1 MWIQVSDFAA
11 QVKTLLNNLFMGVLR
26 TKLVVGGDDGGG
38 GRGDQGL
45 GGGDA
50 GQGVQV
56 VEAQEED
63 ERVEGK
69 NK

>member
-1 MWIQVSDFAA
+1 M
-11 QVKTLLNNLFMGVLR
+11 NNLFMGVLR

-56 VEAQEED
+56 VEAQKED

-69 NK
+69 KK

>member
-1 MWIQVSDFAA
+1 MDTSVRFCGTNQ
-11 QVKTLLNNLFMGVLR
+11 TLLNNLFMGVLR

-56 VEAQEED
+56 VDAQEED
-63 ERVEGK
+63 ERVEGE

>member
-1 MWIQVSDFAA
+1 
-11 QVKTLLNNLFMGVLR
+11 MGVLR

-56 VEAQEED
+56 VDAQEED

>member
-1 MWIQVSDFAA
+1 MDTSVRFCVTSQ
-11 QVKTLLNNLFMGVLR
+11 TLLNNLFMGVLR

-38 GRGDQGL
+38 GRGDQRL

>member
-1 MWIQVSDFAA
+1 MDTSVRFCGTRQ
-11 QVKTLLNNLFMGVLR
+11 TLLNNLFMGVLR

-56 VEAQEED
+56 EEAQKED

-69 NK
+69 KK

>member
-1 MWIQVSDFAA
+1 MDTSVRFCVTSQ
-11 QVKTLLNNLFMGVLR
+11 TLLNNLFMGVLR

-38 GRGDQGL
+38 GRSDQGL

-56 VEAQEED
+56 VEAQKED

>member
-1 MWIQVSDFAA
+1 MDTSVRFCGTRQ
-11 QVKTLLNNLFMGVLR
+11 TLLNNLFMGVLR

-45 GGGDA
+45 GRGDA